1 MKKYKIRKSVLNM
14 PYDSWKKLDNKF
26 TNQEFETD
34 VKEFIDLLGVVSFG
48 TAITNEEENEFIKT
62 LYEIYN
68 NK

>member
-1 MKKYKIRKSVLNM
+1 M

-34 VKEFIDLLGVVSFG
+34 AKEFSDLLGVVSFG